1 VPQVLY
7 EAFSAGLPVVGT
19 DVGGVGAAAGEA
31 ALLVRPGDAA
41 AMARA
46 VARLDDPLVRR
57 RVVDAGLRRAR
68 EHTIERESA
77 RLLGLFEDRDGG
89 R

>member
-1 VPQVLY
+1 
-7 EAFSAGLPVVGT
+7 
-19 DVGGVGAAAGEA
+19 
-31 ALLVRPGDAA
+31 
-41 AMARA
+41 MARA